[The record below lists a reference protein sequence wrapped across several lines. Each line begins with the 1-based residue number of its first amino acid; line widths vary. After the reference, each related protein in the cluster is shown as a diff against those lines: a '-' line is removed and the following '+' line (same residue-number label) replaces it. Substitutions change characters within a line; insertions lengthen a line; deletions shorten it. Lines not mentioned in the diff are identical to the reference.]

1 MVGPQDGRLLVGWP
15 RTEIVERAEVK
26 PVRQQE
32 QRRRRGDDE
41 WRVLD
46 ESLQEDVVHY
56 AG

>member
-56 AG
+56 VG